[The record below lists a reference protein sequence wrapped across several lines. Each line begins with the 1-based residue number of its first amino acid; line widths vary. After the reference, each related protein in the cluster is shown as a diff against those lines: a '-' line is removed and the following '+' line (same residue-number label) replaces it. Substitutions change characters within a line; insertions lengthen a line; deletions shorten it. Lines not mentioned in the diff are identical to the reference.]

1 MKERLKRLVYGL
13 LGKEPDAVVVS
24 FLTGDPELAR
34 RMAEEVRA
42 LLPDR
47 RHFTVRIGN
56 EPTASAGEV
65 VLAAGTAV
73 ALAKQLRRAFGR
85 YRIGMAPVLFDGDP
99 QYRALRRAAFL
110 LAPLKVLAYNARL
123 DRHHLRPTTALASY
137 LFLSG
142 VPVDRIYLR
151 PRLSARFE
159 SDELPKAGTHH
170 GRPFRPGFRRVLVAT
185 PYVPYPLS
193 HGGAVRMYNL
203 LRDAAREF
211 DLVLFAFTEG
221 KPEELPPLLEFC
233 SAIVLVP
240 KREHR
245 EPRWSTIVP
254 PETFEYDSPVI
265 RQLLTEAVREFK
277 PDLRQ
282 VEYTALAG
290 LGGDILVEHDVTFD
304 LQRQVYQ
311 TARTTSAWWNWWRWQ
326 RFEKRAV
333 ERFRKAVVMSAKD
346 AAILGSARAVVIPNG
361 VDLERFRPRAEVPG
375 ARLLFIGSFRH
386 FPNIVAYRFFTE
398 QVWPRVQECVPEAS
412 LVVVAGPDPLVYW
425 QAAVGTLA
433 PPEDPRIEIHGF
445 VRDVAPL
452 YVEANL
458 VVVPTLVSAG
468 TNLKVLE
475 AMAMRRAVI
484 STTCGCA
491 GLGLQHGKSVWVADG
506 PDAFAEGT
514 VRLLDDHGLRDRIA
528 AAARCVAEAEF
539 GWARL
544 GTLQRRLYRD
554 LLGGDPP
561 IRPARPED
569 VPELDRIQRLSPEAV
584 LWEPLAYLGYE
595 CRVAESGGRIAGFIV
610 FRKSGEVE
618 AEVLSL
624 IVDPALRRCGM
635 GARLLED
642 AMRGS
647 RAEWFLEVRESN
659 WPARHLYR
667 KYGFVEV
674 SHRPKYY
681 QDNGETAVVMR
692 RRSC

>member
-1 MKERLKRLVYGL
+1 MKQRLRKLVFGL

-24 FLTGDPELAR
+24 FLSGDPELAR
-34 RMAEEVRA
+34 QMAEEVRA
-42 LLPDR
+42 LLPER
-47 RHFTVRIGN
+47 RHFTVRLGDRAATSTRDI
-56 EPTASAGEV
+56 
-65 VLAAGTAV
+65 VLAPGTAP
-73 ALAKQLRRAFGR
+73 ALAGQLRRIFKQL
-85 YRIGMAPVLFDGDP
+85 RIGMAPVLFDGDP

-110 LAPLKVLAYNARL
+110 LAPLKVLAYNASL
-123 DRHHLRPTTALASY
+123 ERHHIRPATAIASS
-137 LFLSG
+137 LFLRG

-151 PRLSARFE
+151 PKVAGRFRNE
-159 SDELPKAGTHH
+159 PPLKTTTHQ

-193 HGGAVRMYNL
+193 HGGAVRMYHL
-203 LRDAAREF
+203 LRESAHEF
-211 DLVLFAFTEG
+211 DIVLFAFTEG
-221 KPEELPPLLEFC
+221 KEEELAPLLEFC

-245 EPRWSTIVP
+245 EPRWSTLAP
-254 PETFEYDSPVI
+254 PETFEYDSPAI
-265 RQLLTEAVREFK
+265 RERLAEAVREFK

-282 VEYTALAG
+282 VEYTSLAG

-304 LQRQVYQ
+304 LQRQVYE
-311 TARTTSAWWNWWRWQ
+311 TGHTSSAWWNWWRWQ
-326 RFEKRAV
+326 RFEKSAV

-346 AAILGSARAVVIPNG
+346 AALLGSEKAAAIPNG
-361 VDLERFRPRAEVPG
+361 VDLARFRPRTEIPG

-398 QVWPRVQECVPEAS
+398 QVWPRVRERVPEAS
-412 LVVVAGPDPLVYW
+412 LVVVAGPDPMVYW
-425 QAAVGTLA
+425 RAATGTLA
-433 PPEDPRIEIHGF
+433 PPDDPRIEIHGF

-458 VVVPTLVSAG
+458 VIVPTLVSAG

-484 STTCGCA
+484 ATACGCA
-491 GLGLQHGKSVWVADG
+491 GLGLEHGKNVWIADG
-506 PDAFAEGT
+506 AEAFAEGT
-514 VRLLDDHGLRDRIA
+514 VKLLDDHRLRERMA
-528 AAARCVAEAEF
+528 EEARRVAETEF
-539 GWARL
+539 DWTRL
-544 GTLQRRLYRD
+544 GEMQRRLYRE

-561 IRPARPED
+561 IRPACVSD

-584 LWEPLAYLGYE
+584 LWEPNAYLAYE
-595 CRVAESGGRIAGFIV
+595 CRVAESGGRVVGFIV

-618 AEVLSL
+618 GEVLSL
-624 IVDPALRRCGM
+624 IVDPALRRRGI

-647 RAEWFLEVRESN
+647 RADWFLEVRESN
-659 WPARHLYR
+659 WPARQLYR
-667 KYGFVEV
+667 KFGFVEV

-692 RRSC
+692 RQSC

>member
-1 MKERLKRLVYGL
+1 MKERLKRLIYRL

-24 FLTGDPELAR
+24 FLTGDPDLAR
-34 RMAEEVRA
+34 SMVEEIRA

-47 RHFTVRIGN
+47 RHFTVRIGG
-56 EPTASAGEV
+56 ETAISGSDIVLAQGTASA
-65 VLAAGTAV
+65 LTRR
-73 ALAKQLRRAFGR
+73 LRRVVRRF
-85 YRIGMAPVLFDGDP
+85 RIGMAPVLFDGDP
-99 QYRALRRAAFL
+99 QYQSLRRAAFL
-110 LAPLKVLAYNARL
+110 LAPLKVLAYNASL
-123 DRHHLRPTTALASY
+123 ERHHIRPATPIASC
-137 LFLSG
+137 LFLRG

-151 PRLSARFE
+151 PKFFGRFRNE
-159 SDELPKAGTHH
+159 APPKTATHY
-170 GRPFRPGFRRVLVAT
+170 GRPFRAGFRRVLVAT

-203 LRDAAREF
+203 LREAAHEF
-211 DLVLFAFTEG
+211 DIILFAFTEG
-221 KPEELPPLLEFC
+221 NAEELTPLLEFC

-245 EPRWSTIVP
+245 EPRWSTLAP
-254 PETFEYDSPVI
+254 PETFEYDSPGI
-265 RQLLTEAVREFK
+265 RQRLAETVRTFR

-282 VEYTALAG
+282 LEYTVLAG

-304 LQRQVYQ
+304 LQRQVYE
-311 TARTTSAWWNWWRWQ
+311 TARTAGAWWNWWRWQ
-326 RFEKRAV
+326 RFEKHAV

-346 AAILGSARAVVIPNG
+346 AAMLGSARAVVIPNG
-361 VDLERFRPRAEVPG
+361 VDLARFRPRAEVPG

-386 FPNIVAYRFFTE
+386 FPNVVAYRFFTE
-398 QVWPRVQECVPEAS
+398 QVWPRVRERVPEAS
-412 LVVVAGPDPLVYW
+412 LVVVAGPDPFLYW
-425 QAAVGTLA
+425 RAATGTLT

-458 VVVPTLVSAG
+458 VIVPTLVSAG

-484 STTCGCA
+484 ATPCGCA
-491 GLGLQHGKSVWVADG
+491 GLGLEHGKSVWVADG
-506 PDAFAEGT
+506 PEAFADGT
-514 VRLLDDHGLRDRIA
+514 MKLLDDHELRERIA
-528 AAARCVAEAEF
+528 AEARCVAEKEF
-539 GWARL
+539 DWTHL
-544 GTLQRRLYRD
+544 GALQRRLYRE

-584 LWEPLAYLGYE
+584 LWDPNAYLGYE

-618 AEVLSL
+618 GEVLSL
-624 IVDPALRRCGM
+624 IVDPAFRRCGI

-659 WPARHLYR
+659 WPARNLYR

-692 RRSC
+692 RQSC